1 MQLWGK
7 SEQIAGFLD
16 RGIHI
21 TGELQFSGILRIDGH
36 FHGSISSSDSLII
49 GEHAVLHADI
59 QVGELEV
66 HGQIFG
72 NVAVQGR
79 TEIFPTG
86 RLRGDLQTATLIIQ
100 SGGILNGHSLMAVED
115 SADAVRETTR
125 ALATEQFESERD
137 SVDANSRSK

>member
-36 FHGSISSSDSLII
+36 FHGSISSSDSLVI
-49 GEHAVLHADI
+49 GEHAVVHADI
-59 QVGELEV
+59 KVGELEV
-66 HGQIFG
+66 HGQVYG
-72 NVAVQGR
+72 NVAVKGR

-86 RLRGDLQTATLIIQ
+86 RLQGDLQTGTLVVH
-100 SGGILNGHSLMAVED
+100 SGGVLNGHSQMGANEAQERTAQISAAVVDEEKEKID
-115 SADAVRETTR
+115 VSAE
-125 ALATEQFESERD
+125 
-137 SVDANSRSK
+137 